1 MRALFPLLA
10 IALTAAA
17 ATPDAPVATI
27 DAGTVR
33 GTLDGGV
40 ASFKG
45 IPYAAPPVGPLR
57 WHAPMPVQSWTG
69 ARDATGYGND
79 CVQTRLPGDVAST
92 TQPMSEDCLVLN
104 VWTPRPASGGKLAV
118 MVYIHGG
125 GYAIGSG
132 SSAILDGSRLAA
144 RGVVVVTLNYRLGR
158 FGFFANP
165 ALTREAG
172 GGPTGNWGL
181 MDQIAALKWVQRNIA
196 AFGGDPAK
204 VTIFGES
211 AGGASVNRLMTS
223 LAARGLFVRGIAA
236 SGGGRDHWPSLAEAE
251 AKGAAFASSEGIAG
265 DDIAALRAL
274 PADRVK
280 GVITLLN
287 GDETKYSGPITDG
300 KIITD
305 DPNTLFAAGQAK
317 GIRYIVGS
325 NSDELGFIPAP
336 LLASFVAKATA
347 ALGGGVDAVRAAYGS
362 PEIYAH
368 KIASDFPFTEPA
380 LALAARQSAATPT
393 WLYRFGYVVEE
404 KRATLAGAPHAS
416 DIPFQF
422 DNLAATGGKVT
433 PADMAAAKLVADY
446 WVNFAKTGDPNGAGL
461 PRWPRFDAES
471 QTLLAIGPTTAPAI
485 AGSAP
490 LRAIAAALDA
500 ARK

>member
-1 MRALFPLLA
+1 MRRLFPLLA

-17 ATPDAPVATI
+17 PADDAPVAAT
-27 DAGTVR
+27 ATGAVR
-33 GTLDGGV
+33 GTAAGGV

-45 IPYAAPPVGPLR
+45 IPFAAAPVGPLR
-57 WHAPMPVQSWTG
+57 WHAPMPVQPWTG
-69 ARDATGYGND
+69 TRDATGYGND
-79 CVQTRLPGDVAST
+79 CVQGRFPGDIANTS
-92 TQPMSEDCLVLN
+92 QPMSEDCLFLN
-104 VWTPRPASGGKLAV
+104 VWTPKPVSGAKLAV

-125 GYAIGSG
+125 GYASGSG

-158 FGFFANP
+158 FGFFAHP

-172 GGPTGNWGL
+172 SGPTGNWGL
-181 MDQIAALKWVQRNIA
+181 MDQIAALRWVRRNIA

-223 LAARGLFVRGIAA
+223 PAAKGLFVRGIAA
-236 SGGGRDHWPSLAEAE
+236 SGGGRDHWPSLTEAE
-251 AKGAAFASSEGIAG
+251 AKGVAFASSEGIAG

-287 GDETKYSGPITDG
+287 GDEAKYSGPITDG
-300 KIITD
+300 KIVTG
-305 DPNTLFAAGQAK
+305 DPHALFAAGRAK

-336 LLASFVAKATA
+336 LLATFVAKATA
-347 ALGGGVDAVRAAYGS
+347 ALGNGADAVRAAYGS
-362 PEIYAH
+362 EAIYSH
-368 KIASDFPFTEPA
+368 RIASDFPFTEPA
-380 LALAARQSAATPT
+380 LALAARQSVGTPT

-404 KRATLAGAPHAS
+404 KRAALAGAPHAS
-416 DIPFQF
+416 DVPFQF

-433 PADMAAAKLVADY
+433 AADMAAAKLVADY
-446 WVNFAKTGDPNGAGL
+446 WVNFAKTGDPNGPGL
-461 PRWPRFDAES
+461 PRWPRFDAKG
-471 QTLLAIGPTTAPAI
+471 QAMLAIGPTSAPAT

-500 ARK
+500 KK